1 MKIFKVGDSQ
11 KVICEHCG
19 SLQTA
24 IFKLCDVP
32 LSDGSGTVNNVLAGV
47 CDECGQ
53 VCLLPHQS
61 TPAVRR
67 QLEAQRRSVESRLPA
82 HLIDILSLAVCEL
95 GGTADFVPSL
105 MKYYIHRLAKD
116 PQAAAELSVNLKS
129 ELAQGKSDKR
139 LSLKGRRVSE
149 ELDFLK
155 AVSHISHTTDLI
167 KSVIIKINEDVL
179 VKKSPGPLQELKSI
193 VAAVA

>member
-11 KVICEHCG
+11 KAICGHCG
-19 SLQTA
+19 LLQTA
-24 IFKLCDVP
+24 TFKLRDVP
-32 LSDGSGTVNNVLAGV
+32 LSDGSGIVKNVLAGV

-61 TPAVRR
+61 APAVRR

-82 HLIDILSLAVCEL
+82 HLIDILSLAVFEL
-95 GGTADFVPSL
+95 GGTADFAPSL

-149 ELDFLK
+149 ELDLLK
-155 AVSHISHTTDLI
+155 AASHISHTTDLI